1 MTVQNEI
8 RRTITLPA
16 SRDKVW
22 DALTNPAK
30 IAKWFGD
37 RVEFDNLV
45 VGEMMLFGWEEDL
58 VRGVIANVSPKS
70 HFAYK
75 WEAGRNNLDTPFE
88 EMTTTLVAFN
98 LEEVP
103 EGTRLTMV
111 ETGFSALPSELK
123 LWQFKENNS
132 GWDAELQDLQN
143 YFLVP
148 TE

>member
-1 MTVQNEI
+1 MNVQNEI

-30 IAKWFGD
+30 IAKWFGN
-37 RVEFDNLV
+37 RVEFDNLA
-45 VGEMMLFGWEEDL
+45 VGEMILFGWEEDL

-70 HFAYK
+70 RFAYE

-111 ETGFSALPSELK
+111 ETGFSALPGDLK

-132 GWDAELQDLQN
+132 GWDVELQDLQN
-143 YFLVP
+143 YFLVL
-148 TE
+148 TA